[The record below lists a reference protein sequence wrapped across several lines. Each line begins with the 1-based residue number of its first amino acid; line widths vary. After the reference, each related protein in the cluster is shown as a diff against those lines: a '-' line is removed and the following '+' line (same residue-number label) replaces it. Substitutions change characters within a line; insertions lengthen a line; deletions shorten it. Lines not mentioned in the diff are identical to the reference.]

1 MFMHFTHRVPC
12 GLLPGQRETTGE
24 RFIGFMK
31 YVSGAIVRETQ
42 HGNCQAFQ
50 KPCFVFIHI

>member
-12 GLLPGQRETTGE
+12 GPLPGQQETTST

-31 YVSGAIVRETQ
+31 CVSVAIVREML
-42 HGNCQAFQ
+42 HDNSQAFQ